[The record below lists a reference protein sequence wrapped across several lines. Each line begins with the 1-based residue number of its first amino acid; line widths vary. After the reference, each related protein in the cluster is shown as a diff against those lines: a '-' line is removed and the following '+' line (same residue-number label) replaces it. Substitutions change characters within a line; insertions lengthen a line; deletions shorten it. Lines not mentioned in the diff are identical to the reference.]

1 MSEGVTDE
9 SHGPSLYLSADQL
22 QLTHTGQ
29 TPIIDYTKNTMP
41 AETRANTTSSPPKT
55 TSRTYQKV
63 YHTPDRTRFFD
74 AFHAK
79 PPEQTINA
87 FVKQHKHREWCPSG
101 ATLRRWLQQEAESTR
116 TPTRRPPEKPRGRR
130 ADNQAALEQVE
141 IMARGPR
148 ELRLQNWE
156 YHAEKAGMSV
166 GSMRRYCRRRKPPVL
181 RSERLPAQKIYNKD
195 TAVGYHWIFHEKG
208 YKDGIKR
215 DPSEISGHEGA
226 SADVAPRE
234 QTQAQAPPQSQ
245 PLLFAPS
252 YPPPSMWENVQ
263 TGRQSYPGQ

>member
-1 MSEGVTDE
+1 
-9 SHGPSLYLSADQL
+9 
-22 QLTHTGQ
+22 
-29 TPIIDYTKNTMP
+29 MP
-41 AETRANTTSSPPKT
+41 AETRTQSTSSPPKS

-79 PPEQTINA
+79 PPEQTIGA
-87 FVKQHKHREWCPSG
+87 FVRQHKHHEWCPSG
-101 ATLRRWLQQEAESTR
+101 NTLRKWLQQEAESTR

-130 ADNQAALEQVE
+130 ALSQAALEQVE
-141 IMARGPR
+141 MMARGPR

-166 GSMRRYCRRRKPPVL
+166 GSMRRYCRRRQPPVL
-181 RSERLPAQKIYNKD
+181 RSERLPIQKIYNKD

-215 DPSEISGHEGA
+215 DASEIGEMNNGDS
-226 SADVAPRE
+226 SAAVAAHTDGPSTPVA
-234 QTQAQAPPQSQ
+234 QQAQVP
-245 PLLFAPS
+245 FVPS
-252 YPPPSMWENVQ
+252 YSTLSMWENVQ
-263 TGRQSYPGQ
+263 DGRESYPGR

>member
-1 MSEGVTDE
+1 
-9 SHGPSLYLSADQL
+9 
-22 QLTHTGQ
+22 
-29 TPIIDYTKNTMP
+29 MP
-41 AETRANTTSSPPKT
+41 AETRANTTSDPPKSSPPKS

-79 PPEQTINA
+79 PPEQTIGA
-87 FVKQHKHREWCPSG
+87 FVRQHKHHEWCPSG
-101 ATLRRWLQQEAESTR
+101 NTLRKWLQQEAESTR

-130 ADNQAALEQVE
+130 ALSQAALEQVE

-181 RSERLPAQKIYNKD
+181 RSERLPVQKIYNKD

-215 DPSEISGHEGA
+215 DPGEISGGSDGA
-226 SADVAPRE
+226 EAAVAPQAPQE
-234 QTQAQAPPQSQ
+234 QVQAQAPPQAQ
-245 PLLFAPS
+245 PLFAPS
-252 YPPPSMWENVQ
+252 YPPLSMWENVQ
-263 TGRQSYPGQ
+263 TGRESYPGQ